1 MLSIRFPFCKFVLEL
16 VNYSECKMFSFVS
29 CVEPTAVMQMLES
42 FFKFVLQ
49 DPKTSVTEL
58 VRQQL
63 FTGLLQT
70 ASTLLRY
77 SGFYNFF
84 FIIFICN
91 IYHL

>member
-29 CVEPTAVMQMLES
+29 YVEPTAVMQMLES

-70 ASTLLRY
+70 ASTLLRF

-84 FIIFICN
+84 YNF
-91 IYHL
+91 HL

>member
-1 MLSIRFPFCKFVLEL
+1 
-16 VNYSECKMFSFVS
+16 MFSFVS

-84 FIIFICN
+84 IIFICN